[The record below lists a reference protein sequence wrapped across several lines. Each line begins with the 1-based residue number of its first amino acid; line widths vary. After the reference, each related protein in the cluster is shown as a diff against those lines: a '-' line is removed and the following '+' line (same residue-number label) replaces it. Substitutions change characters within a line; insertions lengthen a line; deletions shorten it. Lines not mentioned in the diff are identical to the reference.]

1 VIVSRDTIINEIA
14 LQYDIP
20 VDVVSQI
27 VNSQFSFV
35 ANVISKGDRT
45 NPDTLKNVNL
55 QYFGKFAVKE
65 ARKRYYKKVND
76 RTESD
81 D

>member
-1 VIVSRDTIINEIA
+1 MRDIAQTYDLPIWVIEMII
-14 LQYDIP
+14 
-20 VDVVSQI
+20 
-27 VNSQFSFV
+27 NSQFEFV
-35 ANVISKGDRT
+35 ANVIKNCDRT
-45 NPDTLKNVNL
+45 NPSTFKNINL

-65 ARKRYYKKVND
+65 ARKKYYEKLKND